1 MTGIVLNKDEFLE
14 KLTYAFRFTS
24 SKVTSIGSIQGILI
38 EIKKNTLHLYS
49 TNLSFYFHSFIKTE
63 TEQNQSFIIE
73 PKNIIDFLSLLPAG
87 RIELETKEKKVIIKQ
102 NNRKGEFSL
111 IEEQDFPRPP
121 KIEEKQQTLKT
132 EFLIKNLPLILFSA
146 SNDMARPVL
155 TGVNFLVENDQILMV
170 STDGFRLS
178 LLKIKK
184 EIDIPSFIVPA
195 SFLEE
200 ILNFIKKEKEVKFFY
215 SAEEK
220 MIKFQINDLEFYSR
234 LIEGDFP
241 PFEKVIPQKA
251 PITVEVEKD
260 EFLRNIKLVAIFAR
274 EYSNVVILKIKKDKI
289 IFQPK
294 ADSEEKEIAI
304 QEAKIIGEEEIKVA
318 FNYKFLLDLLNH
330 LQGKDLL
337 IELVRKDAPVVFK
350 IKNNPDF
357 LHIIMPVRTQE

>member
-1 MTGIVLNKDEFLE
+1 
-14 KLTYAFRFTS
+14 
-24 SKVTSIGSIQGILI
+24 
-38 EIKKNTLHLYS
+38 
-49 TNLSFYFHSFIKTE
+49 
-63 TEQNQSFIIE
+63 
-73 PKNIIDFLSLLPAG
+73 
-87 RIELETKEKKVIIKQ
+87 
-102 NNRKGEFSL
+102 
-111 IEEQDFPRPP
+111 
-121 KIEEKQQTLKT
+121 
-132 EFLIKNLPLILFSA
+132 
-146 SNDMARPVL
+146 MARPVL

-215 SAEEK
+215 STEEK

-251 PITVEVEKD
+251 LITVEVEKD